1 MIVKGIF
8 TEIFMAEPPP
18 RGGGTPRRTMMVW
31 GGNIF
36 GGTISDNLAQEWLKG
51 DGEE

>member
-1 MIVKGIF
+1 MCEHDESKCIEKKVQK
-8 TEIFMAEPPP
+8 
-18 RGGGTPRRTMMVW
+18 RRTMMVW